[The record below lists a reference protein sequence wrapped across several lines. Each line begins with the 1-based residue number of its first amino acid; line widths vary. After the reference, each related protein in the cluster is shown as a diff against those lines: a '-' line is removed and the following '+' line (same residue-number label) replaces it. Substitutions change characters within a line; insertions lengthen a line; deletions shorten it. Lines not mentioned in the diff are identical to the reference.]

1 MKQPSTVDDI
11 ECSVPFVPQPPVSP
25 VDSPAQ
31 PPKPHGLPS
40 VVDEFLYERGILPR
54 PSNAIPET
62 GFPPPATGGEGNAE
76 AVQPR
81 ETLVAPVETPLPP
94 PRKATAVKL
103 IGWIKQ
109 IILAQMHLPDDAAEI
124 VAFWVISTWFQD
136 ALSVLPCLV
145 ITGAAHEAW
154 ALLHVLRDLCARAVL
169 LADDR
174 RTADLLSTLT
184 DRRFSVVGGGSL
196 GYNSSPTAIYAD
208 ENPGKHNIQN
218 SIHIHLTATNQ
229 APPAPPHGLQEKIE
243 GIPLHLDQYREKNL
257 NKVRAGTW
265 VPVGLSSETAAIATA
280 LGRGVVDAP
289 ERCGISW

>member
-62 GFPPPATGGEGNAE
+62 EFPPPATGSEGNAE
-76 AVQPR
+76 IVQPR

-145 ITGAAHEAW
+145 ITGAPMRHGPFSTSFAT
-154 ALLHVLRDLCARAVL
+154 CARGLCCWPTSGGATS
-169 LADDR
+169 ACS
-174 RTADLLSTLT
+174 TAFRPAWFGRHAST
-184 DRRFSVVGGGSL
+184 GGR
-196 GYNSSPTAIYAD
+196 PTY
-208 ENPGKHNIQN
+208 
-218 SIHIHLTATNQ
+218 
-229 APPAPPHGLQEKIE
+229 
-243 GIPLHLDQYREKNL
+243 
-257 NKVRAGTW
+257 
-265 VPVGLSSETAAIATA
+265 
-280 LGRGVVDAP
+280 
-289 ERCGISW
+289 